1 MAEREPSTP
10 RQIRSQPRGPH
21 WVAWERGP
29 HWVAWVADANGRPE
43 GSVILVGET
52 QQEAETRA
60 RKWAETAARG

>member
-10 RQIRSQPRGPH
+10 RQIRSQP
-21 WVAWERGP
+21 RGP

>member
-1 MAEREPSTP
+1 MAEREPSTT
-10 RQIRSQPRGPH
+10 RQIRSEP
-21 WVAWERGP
+21 RGP